1 MAKTKKGDN
10 TSPKADIDF
19 EQELWG
25 AANELWGAVAENQH
39 KDYVLSLL
47 FAKHISER
55 YAMRREELQK
65 ELNDP
70 RSDYYTTSDKQL
82 NLVMEDELEYQVK
95 NVYKLP
101 EEATWTYLK
110 DNSTRD
116 DIKVIV
122 DKAFVLI
129 DEILAKRNEE
139 FKGVLEPIFVKSQ
152 LSPTQV
158 SGLINMFSNDKFS
171 EAKNPQSDIYGRVYE
186 YYIGKF
192 AQAEGSGAGQ
202 FFTPGSVVR
211 LLVEMIEPMKG
222 RIMDLACGSG
232 GMFVQSLKFVTAH
245 GGDKNDI
252 SIYGQERYEGTL
264 RLCKMN
270 LLLRNLSFD
279 VKLGDSLLTDRFPT
293 IKADFTL
300 MNPPFNISKWHPEDL
315 PENDPRLF
323 GAKEQFATDGN
334 ANYMWFQT
342 LWYHL
347 SEKGTAGV
355 VMANGAMTT
364 GNQGEKNVR
373 EHMIENGMVDCI
385 NASNRDHPMHLHGFN
400 YHVLSLGSVLTNSVF
415 KPGYEPA
422 VVTQTMLPQSTMN
435 MKWFASRPGNWM
447 FHCHLSFHVTP
458 EIRLPGAAEPDPPDQ
473 QPHMAGLVIG
483 IKINPGPSDLI
494 SKGEEQDFNLYA
506 NEYKPGNGQRN
517 GFSFSPHFSPDTN
530 TISTPGPL
538 LLLKQYQATFV
549 TVINNMSF
557 STSVHWHGL
566 DLDSRADGVPDWSA
580 SEGKISPLIQPGEKF
595 TYKLTL
601 MRPGTYIYHSHMND
615 VHQIASGL
623 YGPIIVLRGNEIYN
637 PNRSLLCC
645 RLEIFGDGLKIERE
659 F

>member
-1 MAKTKKGDN
+1 MAKTKKEK
-10 TSPKADIDF
+10 TSAPKADIDF
-19 EQELWG
+19 EQELSG
-25 AANELWGAVAENQH
+25 AANELRGAVAENQY

-47 FAKHISER
+47 FAKHMSER

-70 RSDYYTTSDKQL
+70 KSDYYTTSEKQKS
-82 NLVMEDELEYQVK
+82 LVMDDELEYQVK

-110 DNSTRD
+110 NNATWD

-158 SGLINMFSNDKFS
+158 AGLINMFSNDKFS

-211 LLVEMIEPMKG
+211 LLVVMIEPMKG

-245 GGDKNDI
+245 GCDKNDI

-279 VKLGDSLLTDRFPT
+279 VKLGDSLLTDRFPAL
-293 IKADFTL
+293 KADYAL

-315 PENDPRLF
+315 SENDPRLF
-323 GAKEQFATDGN
+323 GAKEQFTTDGN

-355 VMANGAMTT
+355 VMAKGAMTT
-364 GNQGEKNVR
+364 GN
-373 EHMIENGMVDCI
+373 
-385 NASNRDHPMHLHGFN
+385 
-400 YHVLSLGSVLTNSVF
+400 
-415 KPGYEPA
+415 
-422 VVTQTMLPQSTMN
+422 
-435 MKWFASRPGNWM
+435 
-447 FHCHLSFHVTP
+447 
-458 EIRLPGAAEPDPPDQ
+458 
-473 QPHMAGLVIG
+473 
-483 IKINPGPSDLI
+483 
-494 SKGEEQDFNLYA
+494 
-506 NEYKPGNGQRN
+506 
-517 GFSFSPHFSPDTN
+517 
-530 TISTPGPL
+530 
-538 LLLKQYQATFV
+538 
-549 TVINNMSF
+549 
-557 STSVHWHGL
+557 
-566 DLDSRADGVPDWSA
+566 
-580 SEGKISPLIQPGEKF
+580 
-595 TYKLTL
+595 
-601 MRPGTYIYHSHMND
+601 
-615 VHQIASGL
+615 
-623 YGPIIVLRGNEIYN
+623 
-637 PNRSLLCC
+637 
-645 RLEIFGDGLKIERE
+645 
-659 F
+659 